1 MGLFGLGASLDR
13 LAEEL
18 ASEFSRICP
27 VGGER
32 QAKPFKR
39 QARID
44 KGMDRIYD
52 QARDYRQAHGLGIL
66 ARARLAKSFQR
77 EMTRLGYEQ
86 ALVNKVTTALVMTA
100 LVKTRPS

>member
-18 ASEFSRICP
+18 AGEFSRICP
-27 VGGER
+27 VGGAGQVR
-32 QAKPFKR
+32 PFNR

-44 KGMDRIYD
+44 KGLERIYD
-52 QARDYRQAHGLGIL
+52 RARDYRQAHGLGIL

-77 EMTRLGYEQ
+77 EMTGLGYEQ

-100 LVKTRPS
+100 LVKTRAS

>member
-1 MGLFGLGASLDR
+1 MGLLGLGASLDR
-13 LAEEL
+13 LAMEL
-18 ASEFSRICP
+18 AGEFSRLCP
-27 VGGER
+27 VRGLR
-32 QAKPFKR
+32 QVRPFKH

-44 KGMDRIYD
+44 RGLERIYD
-52 QARDYRQAHGLGIL
+52 RARDYRKAHRLGIL

-77 EMTRLGYEQ
+77 EMTRLGYEH

>member
-18 ASEFSRICP
+18 AGEFSQVCP
-27 VGGER
+27 VGGAPQVR
-32 QAKPFKR
+32 PLKR
-39 QARID
+39 QAWID
-44 KGMDRIYD
+44 KGLGRIYD
-52 QARDYRQAHGLGIL
+52 RARDYRQAHGLGIL

-77 EMTRLGYEQ
+77 EMIRLGYEQ
-86 ALVNKVTTALVMTA
+86 VLVSKVTTALVMTA